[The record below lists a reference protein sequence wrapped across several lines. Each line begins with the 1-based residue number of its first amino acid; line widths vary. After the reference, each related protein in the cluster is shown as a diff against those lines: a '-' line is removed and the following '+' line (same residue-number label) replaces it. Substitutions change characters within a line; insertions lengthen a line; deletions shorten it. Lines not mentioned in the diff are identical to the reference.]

1 MMVMKANKVFYTS
14 RENIQASG
22 CSFYFFQRCAQM
34 NTNIIPG
41 EQLYRQILRG
51 IKTLCHY
58 CEQTKHFPLRI
69 TTAFILFLAR
79 WMSDSVDSIY
89 SGRPPY
95 MGMTD
100 LNRSFHAWNTSTMYD
115 RMPAENHR
123 RTGCT
128 PEVRRSGQAFF
139 CSQNRGTVQAAP
151 ISRVR
156 GGYSIFKR
164 LNYMPEGF
172 YNVAELLPPGMAM
185 PKKRA
190 CHLIKRRLFVYG
202 QR

>member
-1 MMVMKANKVFYTS
+1 
-14 RENIQASG
+14 
-22 CSFYFFQRCAQM
+22 M
-34 NTNIIPG
+34 NTNAIQKKQSNLIKVKMID
-41 EQLYRQILRG
+41 ILQV
-51 IKTLCHY
+51 Y
-58 CEQTKHFPLRI
+58 CELTKHFPLWI
-69 TTAFILFLAR
+69 ITAFILFLAR

-128 PEVRRSGQAFF
+128 PEVWRSGQAFF
-139 CSQNRGTVQAAP
+139 CSQSRGTVQAAP

-156 GGYSIFKR
+156 GGYSNLTK
-164 LNYMPEGF
+164 
-172 YNVAELLPPGMAM
+172 AELNARRILQHGGAATARHGDAE
-185 PKKRA
+185 KKSMSSYQTQAVCLRPEV
-190 CHLIKRRLFVYG
+190 KK
-202 QR
+202 